1 MKNQKLDFMKYQY
14 EEIGTRIKEY
24 RISQGLGQDDFS
36 EIITN
41 KIDYKEKEVSI
52 QANVMSSIEN
62 GKIFGKN
69 KNFLPDKT
77 LQILSEVLKK
87 SKVEII
93 FGNETDLKSFVMKLY
108 YQIVVNIH
116 PVLLGDSFPAYMAD
130 IFPKLEG
137 FLIDDDLEEKNPT
150 ARSQQVS
157 RLTEKHIT
165 KRISRSRQILT
176 PCNTIRVKTMA
187 MQTWLVLL
195 LCIFFFSISVYSF
208 ISYLKDRR
216 RQKLTFN
223 DKRSMRRK

>member
-1 MKNQKLDFMKYQY
+1 MKINYKSKGLMKNQKLDFMKYQY

-41 KIDYKEKEVSI
+41 KSDYKEKEVSI

-108 YQIVVNIH
+108 YHISK
-116 PVLLGDSFPAYMAD
+116 P
-130 IFPKLEG
+130 
-137 FLIDDDLEEKNPT
+137 EK
-150 ARSQQVS
+150 
-157 RLTEKHIT
+157 
-165 KRISRSRQILT
+165 
-176 PCNTIRVKTMA
+176 
-187 MQTWLVLL
+187 
-195 LCIFFFSISVYSF
+195 FSS
-208 ISYLKDRR
+208 
-216 RQKLTFN
+216 
-223 DKRSMRRK
+223 